1 VLVQLPGVSDADRL
15 RELIGTTAQ
24 LTFRPVT
31 AVLTPGAPGYDE
43 GPDCTAPV
51 DERLQLADDE
61 SGILCGATD
70 PAVAADEGAEFA
82 GAVVT
87 KYEVGPAALTGD
99 RINDAFPVVEGRG
112 YAVSLDL
119 DQQGAQEF
127 AAITGELACERDA
140 GRPGLLA
147 IVLDQVV
154 ESATTMNPDVRCGVG
169 ITGGRAQI
177 TTGAGL
183 SLEEQRQEAEDL
195 ALVLRTGAL
204 PISLEP
210 ATFETVSPTLGAESL
225 RAGLLAGII
234 GLVLVGIWLIVF
246 YRWLGV
252 VALASLGSSACSC
265 SRSSRCSARS
275 GSRSRSRGGRHHRV
289 DRHHRRLV
297 DHLLRADPRRGQPRQ
312 DRTDGGPSG
321 VRLRVPHQPGR
332 QHRDAGRRGDPV
344 LPRRRTGPWVRPDA
358 RHGDPAR
365 PAHPVGLH
373 PAGRLPAQHHQAP
386 DETDRAS
393 GRDRP
398 AAGHAAGVGGPDEDA
413 DHRLRRQQRALGDHL
428 RRPHRAQPH
437 GAARTRARP
446 VDRLRRRHL
455 LPAHRR
461 AWRRHRRGVAD
472 GRRVGRSRGR
482 RRPDPASRTTGRPAR
497 SCAPPPYEPGSPQ
510 AVAIED
516 ALAEVASPG
525 ELSVSFVGPTWGE
538 RITRQALEALLVF
551 LVVVVLYISLRLEF
565 KMAIAAV
572 VALVHDVF
580 ITIGL
585 YALVGFNVSPATV
598 IALLTILGYSL
609 YDTVVVFD
617 RIKENS
623 ISLGDPGRRTYA
635 ELVNGSMNEVL
646 YRSLNTSI
654 TSLLPV
660 GALLFLGGQVLGA
673 TTLQDLALALFIGMA
688 VGVYSSLFVAGPVL
702 AWWKAREPEEQR
714 RIAKAR
720 RADALARGEELPA
733 SAPAPGSPESRAPIT
748 TEYVRGEGRRRKR
761 RR

>member
-1 VLVQLPGVSDADRL
+1 MKTPTVDFVGNSARWAIISGVLIALSLTALLGRGLDLSIDFVG
-15 RELIGTTAQ
+15 GTSFQ
-24 LTFRPVT
+24 LTDVRGDVT
-31 AVLTPGAPGYDE
+31 AEELR
-43 GPDCTAPV
+43 TA
-51 DERLQLADDE
+51 AE
-61 SGILCGATD
+61 SA
-70 PAVAADEGAEFA
+70 GAED
-82 GAVVT
+82 VV
-87 KYEVGPAALTGD
+87 
-99 RINDAFPVVEGRG
+99 
-112 YAVSLDL
+112 
-119 DQQGAQEF
+119 AQ
-127 AAITGELACERDA
+127 
-140 GRPGLLA
+140 
-147 IVLDQVV
+147 
-154 ESATTMNPDVRCGVG
+154 
-169 ITGGRAQI
+169 
-177 TTGAGL
+177 
-183 SLEEQRQEAEDL
+183 
-195 ALVLRTGAL
+195 
-204 PISLEP
+204 ISLE
-210 ATFETVSPTLGAESL
+210 
-225 RAGLLAGII
+225 
-234 GLVLVGIWLIVF
+234 
-246 YRWLGV
+246 
-252 VALASLGSSACSC
+252 
-265 SRSSRCSARS
+265 
-275 GSRSRSRGGRHHRV
+275 
-289 DRHHRRLV
+289 D
-297 DHLLRADPRRGQPRQ
+297 
-312 DRTDGGPSG
+312 
-321 VRLRVPHQPGR
+321 
-332 QHRDAGRRGDPV
+332 
-344 LPRRRTGPWVRPDA
+344 
-358 RHGDPAR
+358 
-365 PAHPVGLH
+365 
-373 PAGRLPAQHHQAP
+373 
-386 DETDRAS
+386 DRAS
-393 GRDRP
+393 G
-398 AAGHAAGVGGPDEDA
+398 AIV
-413 DHRLRRQQRALGDHL
+413 
-428 RRPHRAQPH
+428 
-437 GAARTRARP
+437 RTSA
-446 VDRLRRRHL
+446 
-455 LPAHRR
+455 
-461 AWRRHRRGVAD
+461 
-472 GRRVGRSRGR
+472 
-482 RRPDPASRTTGRPAR
+482 
-497 SCAPPPYEPGSPQ
+497 YEPGSPQ

-516 ALAEVASPG
+516 ALAEVASPQ